1 MISAKKTK
9 NLKMLRIKVLSTG
22 KTKEKWL
29 EEAIQEYLKRLSPIL
44 SIDFIFFKS
53 DMQLEAQAA
62 KEHSLI
68 CLDPNGPLLTSE
80 SFSNLLHSSL
90 IKGGSRLTFVIGG
103 PDGLTEGLKKYPL
116 ISFSKMTFTHQI
128 CRLILVEQIY
138 RATELEKGSKYHK

>member
-1 MISAKKTK
+1 M
-9 NLKMLRIKVLSTG
+9 LKIRVLSTG

-44 SIDFIFFKS
+44 SIEFLFFKN
-53 DMQLEAQAA
+53 DHQLEAQAA
-62 KEHSLI
+62 KESSLI
-68 CLDPNGPLLTSE
+68 CLDPNGKLLTSE
-80 SFSNLLHSSL
+80 DFASVLRSSL

-103 PDGLTEGLKKYPL
+103 PDGLTEELKKYPL
-116 ISFSKMTFTHQI
+116 ISFSRMTFTHQL